1 MSTSQEQRAD
11 RLDAQ
16 FWDRLDRLES
26 EHRRLQSEHDHAR
39 RRLDGADP
47 SETQQIREAWHRYCE
62 VIAELDRTTE
72 EFDVLRRSAP

>member
-1 MSTSQEQRAD
+1 MSTTHERAD
-11 RLDAQ
+11 QLERQ

-26 EHRRLQSEHDHAR
+26 EHRRLQCEHESAR
-39 RRLDGADP
+39 RKLDRTDLRQ
-47 SETQQIREAWHRYCE
+47 TQEVRDAWRHYCE